1 MGRGIISA
9 PRDAGSP
16 MCAVLRLRAL
26 LASLL
31 LVGAIAGC
39 AGVAGERLLASD
51 VSSVAQ
57 DPRVT
62 VFTTRTAVKSASARP
77 WFGTERAKKP
87 SVAQVKL
94 ASPHDTR
101 AFSLASVGL
110 GDWGIASVEMLPNG
124 LQWTESGGRRDVLV
138 YVHGFNQSFEQATL
152 DAARLADSVKFRG
165 ETILFTW
172 PSKSALLDY
181 IYDRESAMW
190 SRDALESMLVELIQ
204 HPAVNNIHLVAHSM
218 GTALSVEALRQLHSR
233 MGEAAALKF
242 GAIVLAAPDID
253 IDVFSSSVSRI
264 GGMAQRITVLTA
276 ANDRALGIVNKLAGG
291 IARVGTAEKQQ
302 LEALGLRVIDAS
314 QFGGSGINH
323 DLFLSND
330 QVRQQVRR
338 AIEEARRSGLAI
350 RAGEMVLQSPQ
361 EVQSL
366 QEVR

>member
-1 MGRGIISA
+1 MAIA
-9 PRDAGSP
+9 PGP
-16 MCAVLRLRAL
+16 VPKFVGLFL
-26 LASLL
+26 LA
-31 LVGAIAGC
+31 GALAGC
-39 AGVAGERLLASD
+39 AGAGGVRLLESD

-62 VFTTRTAVKSASARP
+62 VFTTRNTVKNASARP
-77 WFGTERAKKP
+77 WFGTERAKRP
-87 SVAQVKL
+87 AVAQVRL
-94 ASPHDTR
+94 ASPYDTR

-110 GDWGIASVEMLPNG
+110 GDWGVGAVELLPNG
-124 LQWTESGGRRDVLV
+124 LQWSEAGGRRDVLI
-138 YVHGFNQSFEQATL
+138 YVHGFNQTFEQATL
-152 DAARLADSVKFRG
+152 DAARLADSVRFRG

-172 PSKSALLDY
+172 PSKGALLDY

-190 SRDALESMLVELIQ
+190 SRDALESMLIELIK
-204 HPAVNNIHLVAHSM
+204 HPAVSNIHLVAHSM
-218 GTALSVEALRQLHSR
+218 GTMLSVEALRQLHSR
-233 MGEAAALKF
+233 MGEAAALKL

-253 IDVFSSSVSRI
+253 IDVFSSSVRRI
-264 GGMAQRITVLTA
+264 GGLAQRVTVLTA

-338 AIEEARRSGLAI
+338 AIEEARRSAIAI

-361 EVQSL
+361 Q
-366 QEVR
+366 

>member
-1 MGRGIISA
+1 MTSA
-9 PRDAGSP
+9 PREAGSTTR
-16 MCAVLRLRAL
+16 AVSRFRKLVMSAL
-26 LASLL
+26 IAAG
-31 LVGAIAGC
+31 VAGC
-39 AGVAGERLLASD
+39 AGTAAERLALTD
-51 VSSVAQ
+51 MSSVAQ

-62 VFTTRTAVKSASARP
+62 VFTTRAPVKNASTRP
-77 WFGTERAKKP
+77 YFGTERARRP

-94 ASPHDTR
+94 ASPYDTK

-110 GDWGIASVEMLPNG
+110 GDWGIGSIEMLPNG
-124 LQWTESGGRRDVLV
+124 LQWTEEGGRRDVLV
-138 YVHGFNQSFEQATL
+138 YVHGFNQTFEQATL
-152 DAARLADSVKFRG
+152 DAARLADSIKFRG

-172 PSKSALLDY
+172 PSKGALLDY

-204 HPAVNNIHLVAHSM
+204 HPAVNNIHVVAHSM
-218 GTALSVEALRQLHSR
+218 GTMLSVEALRQLHAR
-233 MGEAAALKF
+233 MGESAALKL

-253 IDVFSSSVSRI
+253 IDVFSSSVRRV

-323 DLFLSND
+323 DLFLSNE
-330 QVRQQVRR
+330 QVRAQVRR
-338 AIEEARRSGLAI
+338 AVEEARRSGLAI
-350 RAGEMVLQSPQ
+350 RAGEMVLQAPQ
-361 EVQSL
+361 EV
-366 QEVR
+366 R